1 MTFPGNTT
9 ISGNF
14 TVVND
19 LTVSGGAR
27 FVGNITGEANLII
40 KQTGLIEN
48 IVTSGTISGTSGVY
62 TNLSGASIT
71 GDLISGT
78 SGVFTALS
86 GASIT
91 GDLISGTSGVF
102 TYVSGTNV
110 TGNTISGTSG
120 VFTNLSGATIT
131 GDTIQATSGFFVNF
145 NSDSLTVS
153 SGIFASG
160 TESAPS
166 ITFSGDLNTGIYS
179 PVANE
184 IGITTDGTGRLFV
197 DSNGNVGI
205 GTSSPANLL
214 QIQGDA
220 TFEQNAGGQF
230 AIRGSTNSQ
239 NRFNFGFD
247 TTNNY
252 AWLQAITS
260 GTAQRP
266 IALNPSGGN
275 VGIGTSD
282 PGAALHIV
290 SSGQT
295 VSNINTSLNINALV
309 TDNGGS
315 VGNGGSLVFGAASG
329 SWRFAAIKGIVQ
341 NGGNN
346 SRGDLAFSTRR
357 NTTDSTL
364 SESMRI
370 DSNGNVGIGTS
381 SPGANLEIKSSANT
395 ELRISDTAGGYG
407 SLTYNESGTV
417 SIFNIAADPA
427 NTSTPSTAMTF
438 GVDGSERMRIDSS
451 GNVGIG
457 TNTPQHVLD
466 VLSPNSN
473 TDETVAAFGNKTI
486 QGGLEVITNGNLEWG
501 FNAKN
506 SRNLVFETNQTEHMR
521 ITSSGNVGIGTISPD
536 ALLKLQAGDSNIPA
550 NSFAVRQNNG
560 ADTSQTTFSIEISP
574 TDGVSRLISSAT
586 SAPKL
591 AFYTQGNEAMR
602 IDSNGNVGIGTSDPQ
617 GLLDLRKINA
627 TGEGATIAIRNTGS
641 GIGTSVSLYLAPNN
655 GGGDD
660 LVRSAAIKSRQT
672 LLGNYA
678 DLGFFT
684 ANSDTPVE
692 RITIVPNGN
701 VGIGTTGPS
710 DSLEVNGNL
719 RFSSAG
725 QGIKFADHAAGNV
738 LDDYEEGTWTPTV
751 IGQTTAGTVTY
762 ATRQGYYTKIG
773 NQVTIQLY
781 VVWNSGTGG
790 AGALRVSG
798 LPFTSAANTTNS
810 FVGAVMSAI
819 TTVPTNAT
827 VYANVTT
834 NSSEVQ
840 INNYVAPGAANT
852 TTWSA
857 SGAFGVTISYFVS

>member
-1 MTFPGNTT
+1 VRSAAIKSRQTLLGNYA
-9 ISGNF
+9 
-14 TVVND
+14 D
-19 LTVSGGAR
+19 LG
-27 FVGNITGEANLII
+27 F
-40 KQTGLIEN
+40 
-48 IVTSGTISGTSGVY
+48 
-62 TNLSGASIT
+62 
-71 GDLISGT
+71 
-78 SGVFTALS
+78 FTA
-86 GASIT
+86 
-91 GDLISGTSGVF
+91 
-102 TYVSGTNV
+102 
-110 TGNTISGTSG
+110 
-120 VFTNLSGATIT
+120 
-131 GDTIQATSGFFVNF
+131 
-145 NSDSLTVS
+145 NSDTPVER
-153 SGIFASG
+153 I
-160 TESAPS
+160 TIAP
-166 ITFSGDLNTGIYS
+166 
-179 PVANE
+179 
-184 IGITTDGTGRLFV
+184 
-197 DSNGNVGI
+197 NGNVGI
-205 GTSSPANLL
+205 GTIDPQSLLHLSASSPRIEFTDTDTGADHRVNADSSAGNLAFDCDFNSETTSPSVVFN
-214 QIQGDA
+214 IK
-220 TFEQNAGGQF
+220 GGEKLR
-230 AIRGSTNSQ
+230 IKS
-239 NRFNFGFD
+239 D
-247 TTNNY
+247 
-252 AWLQAITS
+252 
-260 GTAQRP
+260 
-266 IALNPSGGN
+266 GN
-275 VGIGTSD
+275 VGIGTS
-282 PGAALHIV
+282 
-290 SSGQT
+290 
-295 VSNINTSLNINALV
+295 
-309 TDNGGS
+309 
-315 VGNGGSLVFGAASG
+315 
-329 SWRFAAIKGIVQ
+329 
-341 NGGNN
+341 
-346 SRGDLAFSTRR
+346 
-357 NTTDSTL
+357 
-364 SESMRI
+364 
-370 DSNGNVGIGTS
+370 
-381 SPGANLEIKSSANT
+381 
-395 ELRISDTAGGYG
+395 
-407 SLTYNESGTV
+407 
-417 SIFNIAADPA
+417 
-427 NTSTPSTAMTF
+427 
-438 GVDGSERMRIDSS
+438 
-451 GNVGIG
+451 
-457 TNTPQHVLD
+457 TPQHVLD
-466 VLSPNSN
+466 VSSPNSN

-617 GLLDLRKINA
+617 GLLDLRN
-627 TGEGATIAIRNTGS
+627 
-641 GIGTSVSLYLAPNN
+641 
-655 GGGDD
+655 D